1 MKKKNLIKDMKR
13 MGIVPRNRHYRQMKL
28 VLITITIMAFLAISF
43 YGMWKY
49 PTPGHYYDNINHP
62 AYQYNPVGLLAFDDD
77 EVPECG
83 NYPYHWHNTPNQ
95 WSYHNYV

>member
-1 MKKKNLIKDMKR
+1 MKKNNLIKDMKR
-13 MGIVPRNRHYRQMKL
+13 MGILARNRHYRQMKL

-62 AYQYNPVGLLAFDDD
+62 AYHYHSVALSD

-83 NYPYHWHNTPNQ
+83 NDIYHKWYKHQ
-95 WSYHNYV
+95 WRYHNHA